1 MGSFFFPLRN
11 LEQLVLGLI
20 VCLGALSYYTL
31 YPSASN
37 YLTWGP
43 YSANYLDKNRNFNS
57 FRSAVVILRGNRHDK
72 ASYDY
77 LDKRVNDFEKVFA
90 SFNEQKKYFLT
101 KQNLLSVP
109 PLYKKYE
116 KKIRMLLEQRY
127 TSVTEFKEYLDNQVK
142 GGQIPQETYERAVK
156 YLTLGD
162 RKLAYFDVAAPT
174 IDNFYLR
181 DDTFTGPTGG
191 GHIGRSRPIQNLTY
205 NSFQYYLPDEYLFFM
220 HSNVEI
226 NPVIPMGKNH
236 EIAGTAFYGASVGY
250 PSKNIYFHIR
260 SIYNKAHSYP
270 GGSVSGFVDNGQAG
284 VEYFDISIKNMNMNF
299 IRPDPLIRKL
309 LNIYGV
315 DFVSFTRSYLSD
327 KMAPYQNPHVFED
340 LHSQGFVEFE
350 FPPSYR
356 ASIKFG
362 KQYQARVFTN
372 PQSYGRAYIA
382 RWVKVIHPE
391 DNLANE
397 GILSLG
403 RSWPRSSKILTK
415 NFDKHMSSV
424 PGDIWRSI
432 IVESSEL
439 KDQQEVPRVFEGDN
453 RVDIKKLI
461 ASKAV
466 FDVDCQDEQCWFV
479 YNTTVLNGWKAY
491 SDSKELS
498 VHKANLGFIGLKLKK
513 GKQLVW
519 LEYAPPSLVI
529 GLLVTLT
536 GWIFVFWFMSKTK
549 INLCR

>member
-1 MGSFFFPLRN
+1 M
-11 LEQLVLGLI
+11 
-20 VCLGALSYYTL
+20 
-31 YPSASN
+31 
-37 YLTWGP
+37 
-43 YSANYLDKNRNFNS
+43 D
-57 FRSAVVILRGNRHDK
+57 
-72 ASYDY
+72 
-77 LDKRVNDFEKVFA
+77 
-90 SFNEQKKYFLT
+90 
-101 KQNLLSVP
+101 
-109 PLYKKYE
+109 
-116 KKIRMLLEQRY
+116 
-127 TSVTEFKEYLDNQVK
+127 
-142 GGQIPQETYERAVK
+142 
-156 YLTLGD
+156 
-162 RKLAYFDVAAPT
+162 
-174 IDNFYLR
+174 
-181 DDTFTGPTGG
+181 
-191 GHIGRSRPIQNLTY
+191 
-205 NSFQYYLPDEYLFFM
+205 
-220 HSNVEI
+220 
-226 NPVIPMGKNH
+226 
-236 EIAGTAFYGASVGY
+236 
-250 PSKNIYFHIR
+250 
-260 SIYNKAHSYP
+260 
-270 GGSVSGFVDNGQAG
+270 
-284 VEYFDISIKNMNMNF
+284 F

-315 DFVSFTRSYLSD
+315 DFVSFTRSYLSE
-327 KMAPYQNPHVFED
+327 KMAPYQNPQVFED

-356 ASIKFG
+356 ASIKFC

-382 RWVKVIHPE
+382 RWVKVIHPK

-403 RSWPRSSKILTK
+403 RSWPRSSKVLTK

-466 FDVDCQDEQCWFV
+466 FDVDCQDEKCWFV
-479 YNTTVLNGWKAY
+479 YNTTFLNGWKAY
-491 SDSKELS
+491 SGSKELL

-519 LEYAPPSLVI
+519 LEYAPLSLVI

-536 GWIFVFWFMSKTK
+536 GWIFVFWFMSKAK
-549 INLCR
+549 VNPEASLIN

>member
-1 MGSFFFPLRN
+1 
-11 LEQLVLGLI
+11 
-20 VCLGALSYYTL
+20 
-31 YPSASN
+31 
-37 YLTWGP
+37 
-43 YSANYLDKNRNFNS
+43 
-57 FRSAVVILRGNRHDK
+57 
-72 ASYDY
+72 
-77 LDKRVNDFEKVFA
+77 
-90 SFNEQKKYFLT
+90 
-101 KQNLLSVP
+101 
-109 PLYKKYE
+109 
-116 KKIRMLLEQRY
+116 MLLGQRY

-162 RKLAYFDVAAPT
+162 RKLAYFDVAAPA

-181 DDTFTGPTGG
+181 DDNPFAIPTVGVSFA
-191 GHIGRSRPIQNLTY
+191 RLAPIQHLTY
-205 NSFQYYLPDEYLFFM
+205 GSFQYYLPDEYLFFM
-220 HSNVEI
+220 HSNQETS
-226 NPVIPMGKNH
+226 VIPIGKNH
-236 EIAGTAFYGASVGY
+236 EIGGNDYGGNVGY

-270 GGSVSGFVDNGQAG
+270 GGFVAGFVDSGG
-284 VEYFDISIKNMNMNF
+284 FGLEYFDFWAKNINMNF

-315 DFVSFTRSYLSD
+315 DFVSFTRSYLSE
-327 KMAPYQNPHVFED
+327 KMAPFENPQVFED
-340 LHSQGFVEFE
+340 LHSQGFVEFK

-362 KQYQARVFTN
+362 KQYQSRVFTN

-382 RWVKVIHPE
+382 RWVKVIHPK

-403 RSWPRSSKILTK
+403 RSWPRSSKVLTK

-439 KDQQEVPRVFEGDN
+439 KDQQEVPRIFEGDN

-498 VHKANLGFIGLKLKK
+498 VHKANLGFIGLKLEK

-519 LEYAPPSLVI
+519 LEYAPFSLVI

-536 GWIFVFWFMSKTK
+536 GWIFVFWLMSKTK
-549 INLCR
+549 K

>member
-1 MGSFFFPLRN
+1 
-11 LEQLVLGLI
+11 
-20 VCLGALSYYTL
+20 
-31 YPSASN
+31 
-37 YLTWGP
+37 
-43 YSANYLDKNRNFNS
+43 
-57 FRSAVVILRGNRHDK
+57 
-72 ASYDY
+72 
-77 LDKRVNDFEKVFA
+77 
-90 SFNEQKKYFLT
+90 
-101 KQNLLSVP
+101 
-109 PLYKKYE
+109 
-116 KKIRMLLEQRY
+116 
-127 TSVTEFKEYLDNQVK
+127 
-142 GGQIPQETYERAVK
+142 
-156 YLTLGD
+156 
-162 RKLAYFDVAAPT
+162 
-174 IDNFYLR
+174 
-181 DDTFTGPTGG
+181 
-191 GHIGRSRPIQNLTY
+191 
-205 NSFQYYLPDEYLFFM
+205 
-220 HSNVEI
+220 
-226 NPVIPMGKNH
+226 MGKNH

-270 GGSVSGFVDNGQAG
+270 GGSVSHLSENVIPGAF
-284 VEYFDISIKNMNMNF
+284 EYYDFYIKNMGMNF
-299 IRPDPLIRKL
+299 IRPDPLVRKL

-315 DFVSFTRSYLSD
+315 DFVSFTRSYLSE
-327 KMAPYQNPHVFED
+327 KMGPFMNPQVFED

-362 KQYQARVFTN
+362 KQYQSRVFTN

-382 RWVKVIHPE
+382 RWVKVIHPK

-403 RSWPRSSKILTK
+403 RSWPRSSKVLTK

-461 ASKAV
+461 AAKAV

-491 SDSKELS
+491 SGSKELL
-498 VHKANLGFIGLKLKK
+498 VHKANLGFIGLKLEK

-519 LEYAPPSLVI
+519 LEYAPFSLVI

-536 GWIFVFWFMSKTK
+536 GWIFVFWFMSKAKVTPEAS
-549 INLCR
+549 